1 MKNLTQILIGIIV
14 LLFLKS
20 KRLRLEFTK
29 RMNEIYGLNINENIL
44 ILECTLL
51 KLKKVNLN
59 KFISANICLQ
69 DKII

>member
-44 ILECTLL
+44 ILEYTLL

>member
-1 MKNLTQILIGIIV
+1 MKNITQILIGIIV

>member
-1 MKNLTQILIGIIV
+1 MKNLTRILIGIIV

-20 KRLRLEFTK
+20 KRLQSEFTK
-29 RMNEIYGLNINENIL
+29 RMNETYGLNINENIL
-44 ILECTLL
+44 ILEYTLS